1 VSQTRLIF
9 VMVSAV
15 DLRLKSH
22 GKQAATEVAVV
33 YARPSTLVLVVC
45 HATLVAGRVLQILA
59 HSCVARGVMARFMLS
74 ADIRAAPMR
83 DMRCGRVAS
92 VAGVYAHRVLLGAAL
107 VMLGATAWAYAR
119 GATSYID
126 NGDGYYLYA
135 ARRVAQGATLYRD
148 VMGTQ
153 PPVVYLLG
161 AAAFKL
167 GAPLQGIRLLS
178 AAMRVLA
185 TALVYLLS
193 RRLFDSK
200 PAAALAALAAL
211 LYALLPIGLV
221 WDRSFDVNP
230 PLTLVALLAALA
242 LSYDTRRTA
251 RASGLLAALALFTKD
266 LYVPLLAVT
275 LLYLI
280 LRRRRLLA
288 PYLQGLMGGL
298 VLLGGALV
306 IYAGSIGPRDAFLG
320 QDGSPFNPAWFV
332 AAVAYVAASEG
343 GIVLVALAG
352 AAIGQYARRRIL
364 TPAASARS
372 DYAPWLLVGSAAV
385 LLATLKEGTAGPVFQ
400 LAEPAVALLAAHGA
414 LWAWRRRA
422 TRPAALALPA
432 VVLLSVVSIVGA
444 DRAALAWGN
453 SGEVA
458 RVVVLTRERAHP
470 GAVIVAPPYYA
481 LLTGTHL
488 PGDAADTYIVARRV
502 ARGDRAE
509 TAWVR
514 QVVAGIDAR
523 RYPVVLVDLRLA
535 AIAPLIAALQR
546 TYRPLYAD
554 TLPSA
559 LHVTVYVP
567 VPDKILTVPGSS

>member
-1 VSQTRLIF
+1 
-9 VMVSAV
+9 
-15 DLRLKSH
+15 
-22 GKQAATEVAVV
+22 
-33 YARPSTLVLVVC
+33 
-45 HATLVAGRVLQILA
+45 
-59 HSCVARGVMARFMLS
+59 
-74 ADIRAAPMR
+74 MR
-83 DMRCGRVAS
+83 DMRCGRVGA
-92 VAGVYAHRVLLGAAL
+92 VAGACAHWALLGAAL
-107 VMLGATAWAYAR
+107 AMLGATAWVYAR

-135 ARRVAQGATLYRD
+135 ARRVAQGVTLYRD

-200 PAAALAALAAL
+200 PAAALAAL
-211 LYALLPIGLV
+211 LYTLLPIGLV

-242 LSYDTRRTA
+242 LSYDTRRMA

-266 LYVPLLAVT
+266 LYLPLLAVT
-275 LLYLI
+275 LVYLI
-280 LRRRRLLA
+280 MRRRRLLA
-288 PYLQGLMGGL
+288 PYLQGLLGGL

-306 IYAGSIGPRDAFLG
+306 VYAGPDGPRDAFLG

-352 AAIGQYARRRIL
+352 AVIGRYARRRIL
-364 TPAASARS
+364 TPRAPGGS

-400 LAEPAVALLAAHGA
+400 LAEPAVALLAAYGA

-422 TRPAALALPA
+422 TKPVMPVALALPA
-432 VVLLSVVSIVGA
+432 VLLLSVVSIVGA

-458 RVVVLTRERAHP
+458 RVVALTRERAHR

-502 ARGDRAE
+502 ARGDGAA

-535 AIAPLIAALQR
+535 AIAPLMAALQR

-554 TLPSA
+554 TLPPA
-559 LHVTVYVP
+559 LHVIVWVP
-567 VPDKILTVPGSS
+567 AYGRPVR

>member
-1 VSQTRLIF
+1 
-9 VMVSAV
+9 
-15 DLRLKSH
+15 
-22 GKQAATEVAVV
+22 
-33 YARPSTLVLVVC
+33 
-45 HATLVAGRVLQILA
+45 
-59 HSCVARGVMARFMLS
+59 
-74 ADIRAAPMR
+74 
-83 DMRCGRVAS
+83 MRCGRVGA
-92 VAGVYAHRVLLGAAL
+92 VAGACAHWALLGAAL
-107 VMLGATAWAYAR
+107 AMLGATAWVYAR

-135 ARRVAQGATLYRD
+135 ARRVAQGVTLYRD

-200 PAAALAALAAL
+200 PAAALAAL
-211 LYALLPIGLV
+211 LYTLLPIGLV

-242 LSYDTRRTA
+242 LSYDTRRMA

-266 LYVPLLAVT
+266 LYLPLLAVT
-275 LLYLI
+275 LVYLI
-280 LRRRRLLA
+280 MRRRRLLA
-288 PYLQGLMGGL
+288 PYLQGLLGGL

-306 IYAGSIGPRDAFLG
+306 VYAGPDGPRDAFLG

-352 AAIGQYARRRIL
+352 AVIGRYARRRIL
-364 TPAASARS
+364 TPRAPGGSG
-372 DYAPWLLVGSAAV
+372 YAPWLLVGSAAV

-400 LAEPAVALLAAHGA
+400 LAEPAVALLAAYGA

-422 TRPAALALPA
+422 TKPVMPGALALPA
-432 VVLLSVVSIVGA
+432 VLLLSVVSIVGA

-458 RVVVLTRERAHP
+458 RVAALVRAHP

-502 ARGDRAE
+502 ARGDRAA

-514 QVVAGIDAR
+514 RVVAGIDAR

-535 AIAPLIAALQR
+535 AIAPLMAALQR

-554 TLPSA
+554 TLPPA
-559 LHVTVYVP
+559 LHVTMWVP
-567 VPDKILTVPGSS
+567 TYGRPVR

>member
-1 VSQTRLIF
+1 
-9 VMVSAV
+9 
-15 DLRLKSH
+15 
-22 GKQAATEVAVV
+22 
-33 YARPSTLVLVVC
+33 
-45 HATLVAGRVLQILA
+45 
-59 HSCVARGVMARFMLS
+59 MARFMLS
-74 ADIRAAPMR
+74 ADIRVAPVR
-83 DMRCGRVAS
+83 DVPGRRVAS
-92 VAGVYAHRVLLGAAL
+92 VAGVYAHRALLGAAL
-107 VMLGATAWAYAR
+107 AALGVTAWAYAR

-153 PPVVYLLG
+153 PPVAYLLG

-167 GAPLQGIRLLS
+167 GVSLQGIRLLS

-185 TALVYLLS
+185 TVLVYLLG
-193 RRLFDSK
+193 RRLFDDK
-200 PAAALAALAAL
+200 PAAALAAF

-242 LSYDTRRTA
+242 LSYDTRRA
-251 RASGLLAALALFTKD
+251 ACVSGLFAALALFTKD

-275 LLYLI
+275 LGYLI

-288 PYLQGLMGGL
+288 PYLQGLLGGL

-306 IYAGSIGPRDAFLG
+306 MYAGPVGPRDAFLG

-332 AAVAYVAASEG
+332 AAVVYVAASEG
-343 GIVLVALAG
+343 GVVLVALVG
-352 AAIGQYARRRIL
+352 AVSGRYAYRRGGER
-364 TPAASARS
+364 AVGRRA
-372 DYAPWLLVGSAAV
+372 DYAPWMLVGSAAV
-385 LLATLKEGTAGPVFQ
+385 LLATFKEGTAGPVFQ

-414 LWAWRRRA
+414 LWAWRRW
-422 TRPAALALPA
+422 TTIPAALALPA
-432 VVLLSVVSIVGA
+432 VLLLSVLSIVGA
-444 DRAALAWGN
+444 DRAALAWDN

-458 RVVVLTRERAHP
+458 RAAALIRERTHL

-481 LLTGTHL
+481 LLTGTRL
-488 PGDAADTYIVARRV
+488 PGDAADTYIVARRI
-502 ARGDRAE
+502 ARGDRA
-509 TAWVR
+509 AMMWAR
-514 QVVAGIDAR
+514 RVVAGIDAR

-535 AIAPLIAALQR
+535 AIAPPMAALQR

-554 TLPSA
+554 PLPPA
-559 LHVTVYVP
+559 LHVTLWVP
-567 VPDKILTVPGSS
+567 TRR

>member
-1 VSQTRLIF
+1 
-9 VMVSAV
+9 
-15 DLRLKSH
+15 
-22 GKQAATEVAVV
+22 
-33 YARPSTLVLVVC
+33 
-45 HATLVAGRVLQILA
+45 
-59 HSCVARGVMARFMLS
+59 
-74 ADIRAAPMR
+74 
-83 DMRCGRVAS
+83 MRCGRVGA
-92 VAGVYAHRVLLGAAL
+92 VAGACAHWALLGAAL
-107 VMLGATAWAYAR
+107 AMLGATAWVYAR

-135 ARRVAQGATLYRD
+135 ARRVAQGVTLYRD

-200 PAAALAALAAL
+200 PAAALAAL
-211 LYALLPIGLV
+211 LYTLLPIGLV

-242 LSYDTRRTA
+242 LSYDTRRMA

-266 LYVPLLAVT
+266 LYLPLLAVT
-275 LLYLI
+275 LVYLI
-280 LRRRRLLA
+280 MRRRRLLA
-288 PYLQGLMGGL
+288 PYLQGLLGGL

-306 IYAGSIGPRDAFLG
+306 VYAGPDGPRDAFLG

-352 AAIGQYARRRIL
+352 AVIGRYARRRIL
-364 TPAASARS
+364 TPRAPGGSG
-372 DYAPWLLVGSAAV
+372 YAPWLLVGSAAV

-400 LAEPAVALLAAHGA
+400 LAEPAVALLAAYGA

-422 TRPAALALPA
+422 TKPVMPGALALPA
-432 VVLLSVVSIVGA
+432 VLLLSVVSIVGA

-458 RVVVLTRERAHP
+458 RVAALVRARAHP

-502 ARGDRAE
+502 ARGDRAA

-514 QVVAGIDAR
+514 RVVAGIDAR

-535 AIAPLIAALQR
+535 AIAPLMAALQR

-554 TLPSA
+554 TLPPA
-559 LHVTVYVP
+559 LHVTMWVP
-567 VPDKILTVPGSS
+567 TYGRPVR

>member
-1 VSQTRLIF
+1 
-9 VMVSAV
+9 
-15 DLRLKSH
+15 
-22 GKQAATEVAVV
+22 
-33 YARPSTLVLVVC
+33 
-45 HATLVAGRVLQILA
+45 
-59 HSCVARGVMARFMLS
+59 
-74 ADIRAAPMR
+74 
-83 DMRCGRVAS
+83 MRCGRVGA
-92 VAGVYAHRVLLGAAL
+92 VAGACAHWALLGAAL
-107 VMLGATAWAYAR
+107 AMLGATAWVYAR

-135 ARRVAQGATLYRD
+135 ARRVAQGVTLYRD

-200 PAAALAALAAL
+200 PAAALAAL
-211 LYALLPIGLV
+211 LYTLLPIGLV

-242 LSYDTRRTA
+242 LSYDTRRMA

-266 LYVPLLAVT
+266 LYLPLLAVT
-275 LLYLI
+275 LVYLI
-280 LRRRRLLA
+280 MRRRRLLA
-288 PYLQGLMGGL
+288 PYLQGLLGGL

-306 IYAGSIGPRDAFLG
+306 VYAGPDGPRDAFLG

-352 AAIGQYARRRIL
+352 AVIGRYARRRIL
-364 TPAASARS
+364 TPRAPGGSG
-372 DYAPWLLVGSAAV
+372 YAPWLLVGSAAV

-400 LAEPAVALLAAHGA
+400 LAEPAVALLAAYGA

-422 TRPAALALPA
+422 TKPVMPGALALPA
-432 VVLLSVVSIVGA
+432 VLLLSVVSIVGA

-458 RVVVLTRERAHP
+458 RVVALTRERAHR

-502 ARGDRAE
+502 ARGDGAA

-535 AIAPLIAALQR
+535 AIAPLMAALQR

-554 TLPSA
+554 TLPPA
-559 LHVTVYVP
+559 LHVIVWVP
-567 VPDKILTVPGSS
+567 AYGRPVRERRA

>member
-1 VSQTRLIF
+1 
-9 VMVSAV
+9 
-15 DLRLKSH
+15 
-22 GKQAATEVAVV
+22 
-33 YARPSTLVLVVC
+33 
-45 HATLVAGRVLQILA
+45 
-59 HSCVARGVMARFMLS
+59 
-74 ADIRAAPMR
+74 MR
-83 DMRCGRVAS
+83 DMRCGRVGA
-92 VAGVYAHRVLLGAAL
+92 VAGACAHWALLGAAL
-107 VMLGATAWAYAR
+107 AMLGAMAWVYAR

-200 PAAALAALAAL
+200 PVAALAAL
-211 LYALLPIGLV
+211 LYTLLPIGLV

-242 LSYDTRRTA
+242 LSYDTRRMA

-266 LYVPLLAVT
+266 LYLPLLAVT
-275 LLYLI
+275 LVYLI
-280 LRRRRLLA
+280 MRRRRLLA
-288 PYLQGLMGGL
+288 PYLQGLLGGL

-306 IYAGSIGPRDAFLG
+306 VYAGPDGPRDAFLG

-352 AAIGQYARRRIL
+352 AVIGRYARRRIL
-364 TPAASARS
+364 TPRAPGGS

-400 LAEPAVALLAAHGA
+400 LAEPAVALLAAYGA
-414 LWAWRRRA
+414 LWAWCRRA
-422 TRPAALALPA
+422 TKSVRPVALALPA
-432 VVLLSVVSIVGA
+432 VLLLSVVSIVGA

-453 SGEVA
+453 SGAVA
-458 RVVVLTRERAHP
+458 RVVALTRARAHR

-502 ARGDRAE
+502 ARGDGAA

-535 AIAPLIAALQR
+535 AIAPLMAALQR

-554 TLPSA
+554 TLPPA
-559 LHVTVYVP
+559 LHVTMWVP
-567 VPDKILTVPGSS
+567 TYGRPAR

>member
-1 VSQTRLIF
+1 
-9 VMVSAV
+9 
-15 DLRLKSH
+15 
-22 GKQAATEVAVV
+22 
-33 YARPSTLVLVVC
+33 
-45 HATLVAGRVLQILA
+45 
-59 HSCVARGVMARFMLS
+59 
-74 ADIRAAPMR
+74 
-83 DMRCGRVAS
+83 
-92 VAGVYAHRVLLGAAL
+92 
-107 VMLGATAWAYAR
+107 MLGATAWVYAR

-135 ARRVAQGATLYRD
+135 ARRVAQGVTLYRD

-200 PAAALAALAAL
+200 PAAALAAL
-211 LYALLPIGLV
+211 LYTLLPIGLV

-242 LSYDTRRTA
+242 LSYDTRRMA

-266 LYVPLLAVT
+266 LYLPLLAVT
-275 LLYLI
+275 LVYLI
-280 LRRRRLLA
+280 MRRRRLLA
-288 PYLQGLMGGL
+288 PYLQGLLGGL

-306 IYAGSIGPRDAFLG
+306 VYAGPDGPRDAFLG

-352 AAIGQYARRRIL
+352 AVIGRYARRRIL
-364 TPAASARS
+364 TPRAPGGSG
-372 DYAPWLLVGSAAV
+372 YAPWLLVGSAAV

-400 LAEPAVALLAAHGA
+400 LAEPAVALLAAYGA

-422 TRPAALALPA
+422 TKPVMPGALALPA
-432 VVLLSVVSIVGA
+432 VLLLSVVSIVGA

-458 RVVVLTRERAHP
+458 RVAALVRAHP

-502 ARGDRAE
+502 ARGDRAA

-514 QVVAGIDAR
+514 RVVAGIDAR

-535 AIAPLIAALQR
+535 AIAPLMAALQR

-554 TLPSA
+554 TLPPA
-559 LHVTVYVP
+559 LHVTMWVP
-567 VPDKILTVPGSS
+567 TYGRPVR

>member
-1 VSQTRLIF
+1 
-9 VMVSAV
+9 
-15 DLRLKSH
+15 
-22 GKQAATEVAVV
+22 
-33 YARPSTLVLVVC
+33 
-45 HATLVAGRVLQILA
+45 
-59 HSCVARGVMARFMLS
+59 
-74 ADIRAAPMR
+74 MR
-83 DMRCGRVAS
+83 DMRCGRVGA
-92 VAGVYAHRVLLGAAL
+92 VAGACAHWALLGAAL
-107 VMLGATAWAYAR
+107 AMLGAMAWVYAR

-200 PAAALAALAAL
+200 PAAALAAL
-211 LYALLPIGLV
+211 LYTLLPIGLV

-266 LYVPLLAVT
+266 LYAPLLAVT
-275 LLYLI
+275 LVYLI
-280 LRRRRLLA
+280 MRRRRLLA
-288 PYLQGLMGGL
+288 PYLQGLLGGL

-306 IYAGSIGPRDAFLG
+306 VYAGPDGPRDAFLG
-320 QDGSPFNPAWFV
+320 QNGSPFNPAWFV

-343 GIVLVALAG
+343 GVVLVALAG
-352 AAIGQYARRRIL
+352 AVIGRYAHRRIL
-364 TPAASARS
+364 TPRTPGGS

-400 LAEPAVALLAAHGA
+400 LAEPAVALLAAYGA

-422 TRPAALALPA
+422 TKPVRPVALALPA
-432 VVLLSVVSIVGA
+432 VLLLSVLSIVGA
-444 DRAALAWGN
+444 DRAALAWDN

-458 RVVVLTRERAHP
+458 RVVALTRARAHP

-502 ARGDRAE
+502 ARGDGTA
-509 TAWVR
+509 TAWAR

-535 AIAPLIAALQR
+535 AIAPLRAALQR

-554 TLPSA
+554 TLPPA
-559 LHVTVYVP
+559 LHVIVWVP
-567 VPDKILTVPGSS
+567 AYGRPAR

>member
-1 VSQTRLIF
+1 MVVHGAYPLSQ
-9 VMVSAV
+9 
-15 DLRLKSH
+15 
-22 GKQAATEVAVV
+22 
-33 YARPSTLVLVVC
+33 
-45 HATLVAGRVLQILA
+45 
-59 HSCVARGVMARFMLS
+59 GVTARFMLS

-83 DMRCGRVAS
+83 DMRCGRVGA
-92 VAGVYAHRVLLGAAL
+92 VAGACAHWALLGVAL
-107 VMLGATAWAYAR
+107 AMLGATAWVYAR

-200 PAAALAALAAL
+200 PVAALAAL
-211 LYALLPIGLV
+211 LYTLLPIGLV

-275 LLYLI
+275 LVYLI

-288 PYLQGLMGGL
+288 PYLQGLLGGL
-298 VLLGGALV
+298 VLLGGALIV
-306 IYAGSIGPRDAFLG
+306 YAGPDGPRDAFLG

-343 GIVLVALAG
+343 GVVLVALAG
-352 AAIGQYARRRIL
+352 AAIGRYAHRRIL
-364 TPAASARS
+364 SPAASARS
-372 DYAPWLLVGSAAV
+372 DYASWLLVGSAAV

-400 LAEPAVALLAAHGA
+400 LAEPALALLAAHGA
-414 LWAWRRRA
+414 LWAWRHRT
-422 TRPAALALPA
+422 TRLAALALPA
-432 VVLLSVVSIVGA
+432 VLLLSVASIVGA
-444 DRAALAWGN
+444 DRAALAWDN

-458 RVVVLTRERAHP
+458 RVVALTRARAHP

-481 LLTGTHL
+481 LLTGTRL

-502 ARGDRAE
+502 ARGDGAA
-509 TAWVR
+509 TAWAR

-523 RYPVVLVDLRLA
+523 CYPVVLVDLRLA
-535 AIAPLIAALQR
+535 AIAPLRAALQR

-554 TLPSA
+554 TLPPA
-559 LHVTVYVP
+559 LHVIVWVP
-567 VPDKILTVPGSS
+567 AYGRPAR

>member
-1 VSQTRLIF
+1 
-9 VMVSAV
+9 
-15 DLRLKSH
+15 
-22 GKQAATEVAVV
+22 
-33 YARPSTLVLVVC
+33 
-45 HATLVAGRVLQILA
+45 
-59 HSCVARGVMARFMLS
+59 MARFMLS
-74 ADIRAAPMR
+74 ADIKAAPMR

-92 VAGVYAHRVLLGAAL
+92 VAGTCAHWALLGAAL
-107 VMLGATAWAYAR
+107 AMLGATAWVYAR

-135 ARRVAQGATLYRD
+135 ARRVAQGVTLYRD

-200 PAAALAALAAL
+200 PAAALAAL
-211 LYALLPIGLV
+211 LYTLLPIGLV

-242 LSYDTRRTA
+242 LSYDTRRMA

-266 LYVPLLAVT
+266 LYLPLLAVT
-275 LLYLI
+275 LVYLI
-280 LRRRRLLA
+280 MRRRRLLA
-288 PYLQGLMGGL
+288 PYLQGLLGGL

-306 IYAGSIGPRDAFLG
+306 VYAGPDGPRDAFLG

-352 AAIGQYARRRIL
+352 AVIGRYARRRIL
-364 TPAASARS
+364 TPRAPGGS

-400 LAEPAVALLAAHGA
+400 LAEPAVALLAAYGA

-422 TRPAALALPA
+422 TKPVMPVALALPA
-432 VVLLSVVSIVGA
+432 VLLLSVVSIVGA

-458 RVVVLTRERAHP
+458 RVVALTRERAHR

-502 ARGDRAE
+502 ARGDGAA

-535 AIAPLIAALQR
+535 AIAPLMAALQR

-554 TLPSA
+554 TLPPA
-559 LHVTVYVP
+559 LHVIVWVP
-567 VPDKILTVPGSS
+567 AYGRPVR

>member
-1 VSQTRLIF
+1 
-9 VMVSAV
+9 
-15 DLRLKSH
+15 
-22 GKQAATEVAVV
+22 
-33 YARPSTLVLVVC
+33 
-45 HATLVAGRVLQILA
+45 
-59 HSCVARGVMARFMLS
+59 
-74 ADIRAAPMR
+74 
-83 DMRCGRVAS
+83 MRCGRVGA
-92 VAGVYAHRVLLGAAL
+92 VAGACAHWALLGAAL
-107 VMLGATAWAYAR
+107 AMLGATAWVYAR

-135 ARRVAQGATLYRD
+135 ARRVAQGVTLYRD

-200 PAAALAALAAL
+200 PAAALAAL
-211 LYALLPIGLV
+211 LYTLLPIGLV

-242 LSYDTRRTA
+242 LSYDTRRMA

-266 LYVPLLAVT
+266 LYLPLLAVT
-275 LLYLI
+275 LVYLI
-280 LRRRRLLA
+280 MRRRRLLA
-288 PYLQGLMGGL
+288 PYLQGLLGGL

-306 IYAGSIGPRDAFLG
+306 VYAGPDGPRDAFLG

-352 AAIGQYARRRIL
+352 AVIGRYARRRIL
-364 TPAASARS
+364 TPRAPGGSG
-372 DYAPWLLVGSAAV
+372 YAPWLLVGSAAV

-400 LAEPAVALLAAHGA
+400 LAEPAVALLAAYGA

-422 TRPAALALPA
+422 TKPVMPVALALPA
-432 VVLLSVVSIVGA
+432 VLLLSVVSIVGA

-458 RVVVLTRERAHP
+458 RVVALTRERAHR

-502 ARGDRAE
+502 ARGDRAA

-514 QVVAGIDAR
+514 RVVAGIDAR

-535 AIAPLIAALQR
+535 AIAPLMAALQR

-554 TLPSA
+554 TLPPA
-559 LHVTVYVP
+559 LHVTMWVP
-567 VPDKILTVPGSS
+567 TYGRPVR